1 MKSLQK
7 ALKLCFLVPIIV
19 LASIG
24 VGIAGGVSVPFS
36 GGKENDPQI
45 KIELVESKDDETNL
59 TQIDF
64 KK

>member
-1 MKSLQK
+1 MKSFQK
-7 ALKLCFLVPIIV
+7 ALKLCFLVLIIA

-36 GGKENDPQI
+36 GRKENDPQI
-45 KIELVESKDDETNL
+45 KIELVESKDDETDL
-59 TQIDF
+59 IQIGL